1 MPLYDGASA
10 VHGVLTPAQCRQT
23 AQSIAATQE
32 SSGAIPWFDGGHT
45 DPWDH
50 VENAM
55 ALTAAGLLDP
65 ARAAFEW
72 CRRVQRADGSWPIQL
87 RNGVVEDANSD
98 SNFCAYIATGVWHH
112 VLVTGDRRFAEAMWP
127 VVTKAIDFV
136 LDLQRANGEIS
147 WARSL
152 SGPEPEALLTGCASI
167 YHSIRCAL
175 ALADYFD
182 DPQPEWEVAVGQL
195 GHAIAHHPEAFL
207 VKDRWSMEWYY
218 PVLGGALR
226 GAVARE
232 RIDERWD
239 DFVVPGLGIRCVDD
253 RPWVTGAETCELV
266 MALDAIGD
274 SGRAHATVRGHAPP
288 SRSRRFLLDRFGFRR
303 RQAVAGG
310 AHHLDGCG
318 GHPRRRC
325 AVVDHGGQRH
335 LPRRRPAA
343 RPRRRVRLRLR
354 HQRSLSPRNRRPR
367 LQRRW
372 GDGSRDGARCAGQD
386 PAQHQGVGLG

>member
-1 MPLYDGASA
+1 M
-10 VHGVLTPAQCRQT
+10 LTPAQCRQT

-55 ALTAAGLLDP
+55 ALTAAGLLEP
-65 ARAAFEW
+65 ARAAFDW
-72 CRRVQRADGSWPIQL
+72 CRTTQRADGSWPIQL

-98 SNFCAYIATGVWHH
+98 SNFCAYVATGVWHH

-136 LDLQRANGEIS
+136 LDLQLPGGEIA
-147 WARSL
+147 WARSPIR
-152 SGPEPEALLTGCASI
+152 PEPDALLAGCASI

-195 GHAIAHHPEAFL
+195 GHAIARAPRG
-207 VKDRWSMEWYY
+207 VRGQG
-218 PVLGGALR
+218 PVVDGVVLPGAR
-226 GAVARE
+226 RRAARRDGARA

-274 SGRAHATVRGHAPP
+274 SARAHEQFAAM
-288 SRSRRFLLDRFGFRR
+288 
-303 RQAVAGG
+303 
-310 AHHLDGCG
+310 HHLREEDGSYWTG
-318 GHPRRRC
+318 LVFADGKRWPEERTTWTGA
-325 AVVDHGGQRH
+325 AVILAADALSSTTAASGIFRGAD
-335 LPRRRPAA
+335 LPRG
-343 RPRRRVRLRLR
+343 LE
-354 HQRSLSPRNRRPR
+354 
-367 LQRRW
+367 
-372 GDGSRDGARCAGQD
+372 GEYDCACATSD
-386 PAQHQGVGLG
+386 R